1 MSEKDKKNCSN
12 GQAVPDPVSSGRGRR
27 AGLVQVKV
35 NGKLIPLKD
44 FVQDFVGATILGM
57 LKSLKHTDNPKEVEI
72 KIKLR
77 Q

>member
-1 MSEKDKKNCSN
+1 M
-12 GQAVPDPVSSGRGRR
+12 
-27 AGLVQVKV
+27 
-35 NGKLIPLKD
+35 NGKLIPLKE